1 MSEAEADWSNKKN
14 FYIHASPAVPNCLAK
29 LYRAHRIEITLKKR
43 TQGKKET
50 NHCSHTVKPD
60 LRFPL
65 LITGDRSAN
74 RKTNLN
80 WIMNLSC
87 SSTVQSGNSN
97 EASYCSTEWL
107 KHLKG
112 YERPD
117 SDSHLDIFCFTV
129 WHRCGS
135 MRLLSNAIC
144 GYIRIK
150 DLFLEQSSGGT

>member
-1 MSEAEADWSNKKN
+1 MSEAGADWSNKKTSIYMRRLL
-14 FYIHASPAVPNCLAK
+14 FLIVSQNCIA
-29 LYRAHRIEITLKKR
+29 RIESKFTLKKQ

-117 SDSHLDIFCFTV
+117 SDSHLDIFRFTV